1 MQWFWFNVLCKWF
14 SNEGKSESK
23 AKTNFWLAANN
34 LFRFDNVHLK
44 NTVETTTVESLSQD
58 STIFQMSGREPI
70 FTSCNTLRC
79 WGSTGAPLS
88 EVRPPKKFLPDLCL
102 FTFTISCTH
111 FFCRTRF
118 KLPALPLARPKKKKK
133 ENTAPGKWDLLSF
146 LL

>member
-34 LFRFDNVHLK
+34 LFRFDNFHLK
-44 NTVETTTVESLSQD
+44 PPLLSRYHRTVQFL
-58 STIFQMSGREPI
+58 QMSGREPI

-79 WGSTGAPLS
+79 WGSTGAPLP